1 MNFFEHQELARKQTK
16 RLVLLFILAL
26 ACVLVAV
33 NAAALLIW
41 RYSMPGLPLPHY
53 FYETNTLVA
62 LALILGGTLFETW
75 RLRAGGDE
83 VARMVGARLVA
94 RDTDQPQEKR
104 LLNIVE
110 EMSIASGLTMPRV
123 YVMDQENSINAFAA
137 GYQANEAVVAVS
149 KGALERL
156 NRDELQGVVAH
167 EFSHILNGDMR
178 LNIRLIGVVY
188 GLLLLALLGE
198 KMMSSLRYAG
208 RSRDDKGAG
217 LIFFLAGLALWIIGY
232 IGVFFGRLIKA
243 SVSRQREFLADA
255 SAVQFTRNRDGIGG
269 ALRKIAG
276 LSQGGRLGSRIDHA
290 NAEALSHLFLGAARS
305 SLVSGLFSTHP
316 SLSERIQRL
325 YGKGMWPLESS
336 VEIIASDEQSAPEHD
351 SIPYAA
357 VSSLSP
363 VAVAQAV
370 GQAQPVAVAVLSPL
384 QHWRERVK
392 TASDAQTAVLEL
404 LRDETVPQRLMLVD
418 LAIPAL
424 RTLIPEQRQAF
435 LQQIHQV
442 IHEDSRVTRA
452 EFLLEVLLT
461 RRLRADSA
469 KSVPVKYRALSQVL
483 SALEIVLGLAAYIAT
498 RHEQQSENIGQRLQ
512 AASQALG
519 MSLKALP
526 LGQLHFSVV
535 VRALDQLNQLSP
547 LLKPAVIK
555 AIVAA
560 AQTHSRKLDPEMD
573 DVIRAVCAALDCP
586 LPPVVGQYAK

>member
-1 MNFFEHQELARKQTK
+1 M
-16 RLVLLFILAL
+16 LAL
-26 ACVLVAV
+26 ICVVLAVNVTAVLV
-33 NAAALLIW
+33 W
-41 RYSMPGLPLPHY
+41 RYGMAGLPQPNY
-53 FYETNTLVA
+53 FYETNTLVV

-123 YVMDQENSINAFAA
+123 YVMDQESSINAFAA
-137 GYQANEAVVAVS
+137 GYQTNEAVVAVS

-198 KMMSSLRYAG
+198 KMMSSLRYSG

-316 SLSERIQRL
+316 PLQDRIQRL
-325 YGKGMWPLESS
+325 YGRRVPELESS
-336 VEIIASDEQSAPEHD
+336 VETQEQTQPAHEPD
-351 SIPYAA
+351 PFPYDA
-357 VSSLSP
+357 VSQLSP
-363 VAVAQAV
+363 AQVVQAV
-370 GQAQPVAVAVLSPL
+370 GQAQPLVSSILSPL
-384 QHWRERVK
+384 DHWREAVK
-392 TASDAQTAVLEL
+392 TAAGAQDTVLLL
-404 LRDETVPQRLMLVD
+404 LRDETVPHRLMLVD

-424 RTLIPEQRQAF
+424 KTLSLGQRLEF
-435 LQQIHQV
+435 LHKVHQV
-442 IHEDSRVTRA
+442 IQEDGRVTHA
-452 EFLLEVLLT
+452 EFLFETLLT
-461 RRLRADSA
+461 RRLSARAGE
-469 KSVPVKYRALSQVL
+469 SVSVKYASLSQVQA
-483 SALEIVLGLAAYIAT
+483 ALEIVLALAAYIAT
-498 RHEQQSENIGQRLQ
+498 RHDPQPNIAQRLG
-512 AASQALG
+512 AASQMLDLP
-519 MSLKALP
+519 LKTFP

-535 VRALDQLNQLSP
+535 ARALDKLNQLTP

-555 AIVAA
+555 ALVAVAQSDAKTLDTEIV
-560 AQTHSRKLDPEMD
+560 
-573 DVIRAVCAALDCP
+573 DVIRAVCAALDSP
-586 LPPVVGQYAK
+586 LPPVVSQHAA

>member
-1 MNFFEHQELARKQTK
+1 M
-16 RLVLLFILAL
+16 LAL
-26 ACVLVAV
+26 ICVVLAVNVTAVLV
-33 NAAALLIW
+33 W
-41 RYSMPGLPLPHY
+41 RYSMAGLPQPNY
-53 FYETNTLVA
+53 FYETNTLVV

-110 EMSIASGLTMPRV
+110 EMSIASGITMPRV
-123 YVMDQENSINAFAA
+123 YVMDKENSINAFAA

-198 KMMSSLRYAG
+198 EMMSSLRYAG

-316 SLSERIQRL
+316 PLQDRIQRL
-325 YGKGMWPLESS
+325 YGRRVPELESS
-336 VEIIASDEQSAPEHD
+336 VETQEQASATHEPDPF
-351 SIPYAA
+351 PYDA
-357 VSSLSP
+357 VSQLSP
-363 VAVAQAV
+363 AQVVQAV
-370 GQAQPVAVAVLSPL
+370 GQAQPLVSSVLSPPD
-384 QHWRERVK
+384 HWREAVK
-392 TASDAQTAVLEL
+392 TAAGAQDTVLQL
-404 LRDETVPQRLMLVD
+404 LRDETVPHRLMLVD

-424 RTLIPEQRQAF
+424 KTLTLGQRLDF
-435 LQQIHQV
+435 LHKVHQV
-442 IHEDSRVTRA
+442 IQEDGRVTHA
-452 EFLLEVLLT
+452 EFLFETLLF
-461 RRLRADSA
+461 RRLSA
-469 KSVPVKYRALSQVL
+469 RSGASVSVKYSALSQVQ
-483 SALEIVLGLAAYIAT
+483 SALEIVLALTAYIAT
-498 RHEQQSENIGQRLQ
+498 RRNPQPDIAQRLS
-512 AASQALG
+512 AASQVLDL
-519 MSLKALP
+519 SLKMLP

-535 VRALDQLNQLSP
+535 ARALDRLNQLHP

-555 AIVAA
+555 ALVAVT
-560 AQTHSRKLDPEMD
+560 QTDGTTLDTEID

-586 LPPVVGQYAK
+586 LPPVVTQNAA

>member
-1 MNFFEHQELARKQTK
+1 M
-16 RLVLLFILAL
+16 LAL
-26 ACVLVAV
+26 ICVVLAVNVTAVLV
-33 NAAALLIW
+33 W
-41 RYSMPGLPLPHY
+41 RYGMAGLPQPNY
-53 FYETNTLVA
+53 FYETNTLVV

-137 GYQANEAVVAVS
+137 GYQTNEAVVAVS

-198 KMMSSLRYAG
+198 KMMSSLRYSG

-316 SLSERIQRL
+316 PLQDRIQRL
-325 YGKGMWPLESS
+325 YGRRVPELESS
-336 VEIIASDEQSAPEHD
+336 VETQEQTQPPHEPD
-351 SIPYAA
+351 PFPYDA
-357 VSSLSP
+357 VSQLSP
-363 VAVAQAV
+363 AQVVQAV
-370 GQAQPVAVAVLSPL
+370 GQAQPLVSSILSPL
-384 QHWRERVK
+384 DHWREAVK
-392 TASDAQTAVLEL
+392 TAAGAQDTVLLL
-404 LRDETVPQRLMLVD
+404 LRDETVPHRLMLVD

-424 RTLIPEQRQAF
+424 KTLSLGQRLEF
-435 LQQIHQV
+435 LQKVHQV
-442 IHEDSRVTRA
+442 IQEDGRVTHA
-452 EFLLEVLLT
+452 EFLFETLLT
-461 RRLRADSA
+461 RRLSARAGE
-469 KSVPVKYRALSQVL
+469 SVSVKYASLSQVQA
-483 SALEIVLGLAAYIAT
+483 ALEIVLALAAYIAT
-498 RHEQQSENIGQRLQ
+498 RHDPQPNIAQRLG
-512 AASQALG
+512 AASQMLDLP
-519 MSLKALP
+519 LKTFP

-535 VRALDQLNQLSP
+535 ARALDKLNQLTP

-555 AIVAA
+555 ALVAVAQSDATTLDTEIV
-560 AQTHSRKLDPEMD
+560 
-573 DVIRAVCAALDCP
+573 DVIRAVCAALDSP
-586 LPPVVGQYAK
+586 LPPVVSQYAA

>member
-1 MNFFEHQELARKQTK
+1 LNFFEHQDEARRQTR
-16 RLVLLFILAL
+16 RLVLLFILAVVCVVL
-26 ACVLVAV
+26 AVNVTAVLV
-33 NAAALLIW
+33 W
-41 RYSMPGLPLPHY
+41 RYSMAGLPQPSY
-53 FYETNTLVA
+53 FYETNTLVV

-83 VARMVGARLVA
+83 VARMVGARLIA
-94 RDTDQPQEKR
+94 RDSTQTQEKR

-123 YVMDQENSINAFAA
+123 YVMDKENSINAFAA

-316 SLSERIQRL
+316 PLQDRIQRL
-325 YGKGMWPLESS
+325 YGRRVPELESS
-336 VEIIASDEQSAPEHD
+336 VETQEQAPPTHEPD
-351 SIPYAA
+351 PFPYDA
-357 VSSLSP
+357 VSQLSP
-363 VAVAQAV
+363 AQVVQAV
-370 GQAQPVAVAVLSPL
+370 GQAQPLVSSVLSPL
-384 QHWRERVK
+384 DHRREAVK
-392 TASDAQTAVLEL
+392 TAAGAQDTVLQL
-404 LRDETVPQRLMLVD
+404 LRDETVPHRLMLVD

-424 RTLIPEQRQAF
+424 KTLTLGQRLEF
-435 LQQIHQV
+435 LHKVHQV
-442 IHEDSRVTRA
+442 IQEDGRITHA
-452 EFLLEVLLT
+452 EFLFETLLS
-461 RRLRADSA
+461 RRLSA
-469 KSVPVKYRALSQVL
+469 RSGESVSVKYSALSQVQ
-483 SALEIVLGLAAYIAT
+483 SALEIVLALTAYIAT
-498 RHEQQSENIGQRLQ
+498 RRNPQPDIARRLS
-512 AASQALG
+512 AASQVLEL
-519 MSLKALP
+519 SLKMLP

-535 VRALDQLNQLSP
+535 ARALDRLNQLHP

-555 AIVAA
+555 ALVAVT
-560 AQTHSRKLDPEMD
+560 QTDGTTRDTEID
-573 DVIRAVCAALDCP
+573 DVIRAVCAALDSP
-586 LPPVVGQYAK
+586 LPPVVSQYAA